1 MVLKTTRWKP
11 DTCRCEIEYEWDTEE
26 SPNTRAHNLKRLLK
40 KCPDHAG
47 VVESKVLATITVEN
61 SMKNHILKE
70 ILDNNESLREQAYNG
85 SGQPSGF
92 NLKTDLNYEWNFEG
106 KDEERTLK
114 VAMNSLQIVI
124 DNQTSSSETADFIFF
139 GFEVILPE
147 LEDLLKELNGTK
159 DREIQED
166 ILKELKQ
173 ISGKLGVIKNV

>member
-114 VAMNSLQIVI
+114 VSIMGRALTAQEKIGVQQAI
-124 DNQTSSSETADFIFF
+124 ATKSSGRGQF
-139 GFEVILPE
+139 V
-147 LEDLLKELNGTK
+147 
-159 DREIQED
+159 DR
-166 ILKELKQ
+166 
-173 ISGKLGVIKNV
+173 